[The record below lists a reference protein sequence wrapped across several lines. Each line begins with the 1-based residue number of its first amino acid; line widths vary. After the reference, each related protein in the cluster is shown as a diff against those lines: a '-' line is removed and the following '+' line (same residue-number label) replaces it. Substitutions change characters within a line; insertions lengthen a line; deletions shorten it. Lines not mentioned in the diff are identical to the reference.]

1 MTILQYVAEVFMLI
15 VHVLFMSEYSKDLFS
30 TIDVIDGAVYG
41 FSGYV
46 ILTTSATITADMSI
60 DTRSGEKA
68 MVEGRRLHVP
78 LDFNAKIDLIW

>member
-1 MTILQYVAEVFMLI
+1 MIILQHIDEVSMLI
-15 VHVLFMSEYSKDLFS
+15 INILSMSVYSKNLFS

-46 ILTTSATITADMSI
+46 ILTTSAATSGTEGSS
-60 DTRSGEKA
+60 DTSSEKT
-68 MVEGRRLHVP
+68 MIEGRRLHVP